1 MELMSG
7 AELFGL
13 RVLVIE
19 DDDDTREVVSRL
31 LEAAGAQV
39 MPAGSAREGM
49 VIFEAQR
56 PDLLLVDIAMPGEDG
71 FSFMRKIRARDAVAG
86 GQTPAAAL
94 TARAVLED
102 RLESLRAGF
111 QAHMAKPVPPVE
123 LIEVMA
129 TLAGR
134 TASDRAK
141 P

>member
-1 MELMSG
+1 MAA
-7 AELFGL
+7 AELQGL
-13 RVLVIE
+13 RVLLVE
-19 DDDDTREVVSRL
+19 DDEDTRDVVRRL
-31 LEAAGAQV
+31 LETAGASV
-39 MPAGSAREGM
+39 LAAGSAAEGM
-49 VIFEAQR
+49 ELFRSQR

-71 FSFMRKIRARDAVAG
+71 LTFMRRLRGLGVEQG

-111 QAHMAKPVPPVE
+111 QAHMAKPVPPAE

-134 TASDRAK
+134 PVPGPRV
-141 P
+141 